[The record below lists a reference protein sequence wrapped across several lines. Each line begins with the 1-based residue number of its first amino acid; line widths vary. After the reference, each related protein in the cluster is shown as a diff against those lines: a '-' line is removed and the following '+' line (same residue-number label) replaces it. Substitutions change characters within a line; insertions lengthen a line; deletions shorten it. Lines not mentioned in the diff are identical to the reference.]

1 MQVVSIPQFEN
12 FTLNQNYTATPK
24 FDGKLGGVFAI
35 AVNNICDL
43 SEGKINVEG
52 KGGALPYGLDYIGN
66 AQNSLKLPL
75 GENDGSVFILAK
87 TLKLNANSRIG
98 VTAVKNLEGY
108 ANYHAANPGAN
119 LMLIADNV
127 ENFKQDCFS
136 TNGGFCFIYC
146 D

>member
-1 MQVVSIPQFEN
+1 MKNKEQLAKMVAEKIDAAFKASDHPKKFFITEN
-12 FTLNQNYTATPK
+12 
-24 FDGKLGGVFAI
+24 GRGV
-35 AVNNICDL
+35 
-43 SEGKINVEG
+43 
-52 KGGALPYGLDYIGN
+52 GGALPYGLDYIGN